1 MSRARHPE
9 ITKATEGTNKNSR
22 LPARAAGSQ
31 SSVTPRASSR
41 QHTTARSPSSRLRK
55 NREGRL
61 FVRRGC
67 GGPRRRLA
75 FAKLRRAV
83 PVPTR
88 GSSRASQSPGGLGE
102 EASRAAPRR
111 LLRRPVAA
119 NGAYG
124 SPSPDG
130 WGGQEGAAR
139 CCLARP
145 STHRPTPRGTP
156 LRAAACREAA

>member
-1 MSRARHPE
+1 MSRSRHPE
-9 ITKATEGTNKNSR
+9 ITKATEGTNKNSPREPRGVSPASRLGQAPGSTPRHAR
-22 LPARAAGSQ
+22 LPAAY
-31 SSVTPRASSR
+31 
-41 QHTTARSPSSRLRK
+41 
-55 NREGRL
+55 GRTERDVSL
-61 FVRRGC
+61 CGVGC